1 MKKLI
6 ALLTAAAMLTAVGCS
21 QSSSSSQSE
30 SAPDSSAASHS
41 EATSTEASQ
50 ATEDTQST
58 QSTPDESSA
67 PDYSQL
73 SEEEIYR
80 LMVERSLITTGDM
93 TRMANTL
100 NRAQNGENLTVAYIG
115 GSITEGYN
123 AGTDDNFAKIATE
136 WLDEQFPNSEITAVN
151 AGISG
156 TPSILGNVRLERD
169 VLAYDPDIVF
179 VEFAVNDG
187 NAQVYKDSY
196 ESLVRTL
203 LTQDKEIAVV
213 LLFTV
218 IKSGHTCQPH
228 MSQVGELYGLPMIS
242 LPNSLGVELAEGRMT
257 WEDYSMDESHPNEF
271 GHAMIRDFIAHYYE
285 QVIPVID
292 ENVGEVPAQLP
303 EPIFSDRWQD
313 THYLDSENLTP
324 TEAVNFAEFN
334 THDRFQHGW
343 MYKGSDGGS
352 FKFTIT
358 CDSLALVFKANKSD
372 KYADALVYVDGELKH
387 TVQSNM
393 SDGWNNPVTEYI
405 IDEKECAEHEVEIVV
420 EGGENLAF
428 FILAFG
434 YSE

>member
-6 ALLTAAAMLTAVGCS
+6 ALLTAAALLTSVGCS
-21 QSSSSSQSE
+21 QNNASSQPESADSSQSE
-30 SAPDSSAASHS
+30 STAATEPTQTSAPEESAPADSSDSGV
-41 EATSTEASQ
+41 
-50 ATEDTQST
+50 
-58 QSTPDESSA
+58 
-67 PDYSQL
+67 DYSQL
-73 SEEEIYR
+73 SEEEIYN
-80 LMVERSLITTGDM
+80 LMVERSLMTTGDM

-100 NRAQNGENLTVAYIG
+100 NRAKNGENLTVAYIG

-123 AGTDDNFAKIATE
+123 AGTDENFAKIATE
-136 WLDEQFPNSEITAVN
+136 WLDGQFPDSQITAVN

-156 TPSILGNVRLERD
+156 TPSVLGNVRLERD
-169 VLAYDPDIVF
+169 VLACDPDIVF

-203 LTQDKEIAVV
+203 LSQEKEIAVV

-242 LPNSLGVELAEGRMT
+242 LPDSLGVELAEGRMT
-257 WEDYSMDESHPNEF
+257 WEDYSMDESHPNAF
-271 GHAMIRDFIAHYYE
+271 GHTMIKDFIAHYYE

-292 ENVGEVPAQLP
+292 ENVGEVPAELP

-324 TEAVNFAEFN
+324 TETVNFVEFN

-358 CDSLALVFKANKSD
+358 CDSLALVFKANKSE
-372 KYADALVYVDGELKH
+372 KYADALVYVDGEFRH
-387 TVQSNM
+387 TIQSNL

-405 IDEKECAEHEVEIVV
+405 IDETDCAEHEVEIKV

>member
-1 MKKLI
+1 MKKFI
-6 ALLTAAAMLTAVGCS
+6 ALLTAAALLLTAGCS
-21 QSSSSSQSE
+21 QSGASSQSE
-30 SAPDSSAASHS
+30 SAPDSSAASPG
-41 EATSTEASQ
+41 EAASTEASQ
-50 ATEDTQST
+50 TEQAT
-58 QSTPDESSA
+58 QSTPDESAA

-100 NRAQNGENLTVAYIG
+100 KRAENGENLTVAYIG

-123 AGTDDNFAKIATE
+123 AGTSDNFAKIATE
-136 WLDEQFPNSEITAVN
+136 WLDEQFPQSEITAVN

-156 TPSILGNVRLERD
+156 TPSVLGNVRLERD

-187 NAQVYKDSY
+187 NAQIYKYSY

-203 LTQDKEIAVV
+203 LSQEKEIAVV

-257 WEDYSMDESHPNEF
+257 WEDYSMDESHPNAF

-292 ENVGEVPAQLP
+292 EHTGELPAQLP
-303 EPIFSDRWQD
+303 EPIFSGKWEN

-324 TEAVNFAEFN
+324 TEIVNFVEFN

-343 MYKGSDGGS
+343 RYKGSEGAS
-352 FKFTIT
+352 FKFSIT
-358 CDSLALVFKANKSD
+358 CDSLALVFKANNSD
-372 KYADALVYVDGELKH
+372 KYADAQIFVDGEFRH
-387 TVQSNM
+387 TIKSNM
-393 SDGWNNPVTEYI
+393 SDGWNNPVTAYL
-405 IDEKECAEHEVEIVV
+405 IDGDDTAEHEVEIRV
-420 EGGENLAF
+420 EGGEKSAF
-428 FILAFG
+428 FVMAFG
-434 YSE
+434 YCD

>member
-1 MKKLI
+1 MKRII
-6 ALLTAAAMLTAVGCS
+6 AALTAAAMLTAVGCS
-21 QSSSSSQSE
+21 QTSGSSQDDNSAASADIAASTTADTA
-30 SAPDSSAASHS
+30 SAPESSAA
-41 EATSTEASQ
+41 
-50 ATEDTQST
+50 
-58 QSTPDESSA
+58 DESA

-73 SEEEIYR
+73 SDEEIYK
-80 LMVERSLITTGDM
+80 LMVERSLMTTGDM
-93 TRMANTL
+93 TRMANAL
-100 NRAQNGENLTVAYIG
+100 NRAKNGENLTVAYIG

-123 AGTDDNFAKIATE
+123 AGTNDNFAKIATE
-136 WLDEQFPNSEITAVN
+136 WLDGQFPDSQISAVN

-169 VLAYDPDIVF
+169 VLAFDPDIVF

-203 LTQDKEIAVV
+203 LSQEKEIAVV

-242 LPNSLGVELAEGRMT
+242 LPDSLGVELAEGRMT
-257 WEDYSMDESHPNEF
+257 WEDYSMDESHPNAF
-271 GHAMIRDFIAHYYE
+271 GHTMIKDFIAHYYE

-292 ENVGEVPAQLP
+292 DNTGEIPAELP
-303 EPIFSDRWQD
+303 EPIFSDRWQN
-313 THYLDSENLTP
+313 THYLDSENFTP
-324 TEAVNFAEFN
+324 TETVNFAEFN

-352 FKFTIT
+352 FKFNIT

-372 KYADALVYVDGELKH
+372 KYADAPVYVDGELKH
-387 TVQSNM
+387 TIQSNL